1 MLFPDLASGHATPP
15 FEPLGEQMQYQVG
28 GGKPVYAY
36 RFGTALM
43 TQSIYP
49 GVDACIEGAPGEGK
63 TAPLAKGVVLEV
75 AGQDVAGEGMGF
87 GVPIVHYPDGWVY
100 SRTTTT
106 VDISTATSTVW
117 KRTYQLDEIGGD
129 AAHNYSFV
137 PIQSRGAIEVTYTV
151 DSSGVAVGVRVIGLD
166 PGYTQVGILNEQS
179 ASFNDFAADGSQTL
193 VNATVRQLGAGQR
206 VLGTTSIEKSR
217 GAVVGAFSRRR
228 AASRR
233 SRASVAAVRLGRPR
247 LSLPVHL
254 RRHQLSHQRTG
265 GKMTP
270 AERVDVVLV
279 YPQRAPAQ
287 GRHWIMPSLGL
298 MYLSASLRQAGYSVR
313 HIDHTFMERRDVL
326 AEIERLRPSVIGVY
340 CMITMQDEALSL
352 AEQVRGKALTVVGG
366 PYPSGEPETF
376 VDQFD
381 LVAVGEGEQTIVQIM
396 EHLDDRRFEEIAGL
410 VFKRDGEIVRGASKI
425 RTKDMSHLPLP
436 YRGDVPNAEYIAYW
450 RKHWKDATTPLMSTR
465 GCPFRCDFCHKSVF
479 GELFSAR
486 PVESV
491 VAEMR
496 EIAGLGYDHI
506 WMSDDLFTLNYK
518 RTFELA
524 QAIEAAHL
532 PLTWECLSRVTH
544 VDQALFEQMRRAG
557 CKRIFFGIESGD
569 ENVLKEMKKG
579 ITPDQARAAVE
590 ACVAAG
596 IKAAGFFMVGYLG
609 ETTDSL
615 IKSINFSSSLPL
627 DYVSYTI
634 AYPLPGTGFYERVR
648 ERRQRGEWHKVRHNR
663 LLFNTDFSEHKLRA
677 AILKGAIQHRLNR
690 MHLRPA
696 ARAFQLATDPV
707 LRALR

>member
-1 MLFPDLASGHATPP
+1 M
-15 FEPLGEQMQYQVG
+15 EQ
-28 GGKPVYAY
+28 
-36 RFGTALM
+36 
-43 TQSIYP
+43 
-49 GVDACIEGAPGEGK
+49 
-63 TAPLAKGVVLEV
+63 
-75 AGQDVAGEGMGF
+75 
-87 GVPIVHYPDGWVY
+87 
-100 SRTTTT
+100 
-106 VDISTATSTVW
+106 
-117 KRTYQLDEIGGD
+117 
-129 AAHNYSFV
+129 
-137 PIQSRGAIEVTYTV
+137 
-151 DSSGVAVGVRVIGLD
+151 
-166 PGYTQVGILNEQS
+166 
-179 ASFNDFAADGSQTL
+179 
-193 VNATVRQLGAGQR
+193 
-206 VLGTTSIEKSR
+206 
-217 GAVVGAFSRRR
+217 
-228 AASRR
+228 
-233 SRASVAAVRLGRPR
+233 
-247 LSLPVHL
+247 
-254 RRHQLSHQRTG
+254 
-265 GKMTP
+265 
-270 AERVDVVLV
+270 VDVVLV

-298 MYLSASLRQAGYSVR
+298 MYLSASLRRAGYTVR
-313 HIDHTFMERRDVL
+313 HIDHTFMERREVL
-326 AEIERLRPSVIGVY
+326 DEIDRLRPSVIGIY

-352 AEQVRGKALTVVGG
+352 ARQVRGKALTVVGG

-376 VDQFD
+376 VDEFD
-381 LVAVGEGEQTIVQIM
+381 LVAVGEGEETIVSIM
-396 EHLDDRRFEEIAGL
+396 EHLGDRRFEEISGL
-410 VFKRDGEIVRGASKI
+410 VFKRDGEIVRGSSRV

-436 YRGDVPNAEYIAYW
+436 YRGDIPNEQYIRYW

-479 GELFSAR
+479 GDLFSAR

-496 EIAGLGYDHI
+496 EIAELGYDHI

-524 QAIEAAHL
+524 AAIEEAHL

-544 VDQALFEQMRRAG
+544 VDLALFQQMRRAG

-569 ENVLKEMKKG
+569 EQVLKEMKKG

-609 ETTDSL
+609 ETTESL
-615 IKSINFSSSLPL
+615 IRSINFSSSLPL

-634 AYPLPGTGFYERVR
+634 AYPLPGTGFYERVK

-663 LLFNTDFSEHKLRA
+663 LLFNTDFSERKLRT

-696 ARAFQLATDPV
+696 ARAFELATNPL